1 MDRIHRRQISAR
13 PFLRPACFRDRIFKK
28 PFRCYLPT
36 KIMPLL
42 IRIRTVILK
51 MKGKKNEKP
60 KIIARF
66 TKIKSEK
73 IAEKENM

>member
-1 MDRIHRRQISAR
+1 
-13 PFLRPACFRDRIFKK
+13 
-28 PFRCYLPT
+28 
-36 KIMPLL
+36 MPLL

-51 MKGKKNEKP
+51 IKGKKNEKP

-73 IAEKENM
+73 DCRKREHVKK